1 MKIND
6 IVPILTLI
14 KISRTKLIISE
25 MFARNQRSYLNN
37 YEMVI

>member
-14 KISRTKLIISE
+14 KI
-25 MFARNQRSYLNN
+25 RNQRSYLNN